1 MRFLLTALIWVVF
14 VGSVALFTSRRDARG
29 PVASYARAAAKG
41 IFAVEV
47 TASFTAEPDPFAL
60 DTGKAKPAG
69 LVVRV
74 NGVEAIRAA
83 TVKPGAAIRVEPV
96 AAVLEGKNEL
106 FIEAY
111 PPADQLNRSHA
122 IRVRILRDGEPVA
135 ERTFWSEP
143 GTPIA
148 TAFPL
153 EVPAAGAPAKDD
165 HNDH

>member
-1 MRFLLTALIWVVF
+1 MRFLLTAAIWIVF
-14 VGSVALFTSRRDARG
+14 AGSVALFTTRRDARG
-29 PVASYARAAAKG
+29 PVMSYARGPAKG
-41 IFAVEV
+41 VFAVEV
-47 TASFTAEPDPFAL
+47 TASFSAEPDPFAL

-83 TVKPGAAIRVEPV
+83 NVRPGEALRAEPV
-96 AAVLEGKNEL
+96 KAVLEGKNEL
-106 FIEAY
+106 FIEAS
-111 PPADQLNRSHA
+111 PPQDQINRSHA

-153 EVPAAGAPAKDD
+153 EVPATAAPAKDEHDD
-165 HNDH
+165 H